1 MKDRKA
7 LKEAYKQKKPTMGV
21 FQILNKVNGKRL
33 IEESTDIPAKWNRHQ
48 TELRFGSHRN
58 TAFQKDW
65 TEHGK
70 ENFEFSILS
79 ELEIKEGET
88 LNIGQ
93 ELKTLKEMVLE
104 ELGDFEKY

>member
-7 LKEAYKQKKPTMGV
+7 IKAAYKLKKSTMGV

-33 IEESTDIPAKWNRHQ
+33 IEESADIPAKWNRHQ

-58 TAFQKDW
+58 TIFQKDW
-65 TEHGK
+65 NEHGK

-79 ELEIKEGET
+79 ELKIKEGET
-88 LNIGQ
+88 INVGQ

-104 ELGDFEKY
+104 ELGDFLEY

>member
-1 MKDRKA
+1 MIDKKA
-7 LKEAYKQKKPTMGV
+7 LKNAYKQKNPTSGV

-33 IEESTDIPAKWNRHQ
+33 IEVSNDIPAKWNRHQ

-58 TAFQKDW
+58 TNFQKDW
-65 TEHGK
+65 NEHGK

-79 ELEIKEGET
+79 ELEVKEGET
-88 LNIGQ
+88 INVPQ

-104 ELGDFEKY
+104 EIGDFLEY